1 MLPLFSLSSV
11 RSLFPPATC
20 SSLYS
25 FYSHSLSKRAQFFCS
40 FRISPSEG
48 HCWQILGCFLF
59 ENIFT
64 CCHCEE
70 VLSGLE
76 FQVAPADPP
85 VCHGKFAIVQGEVTA
100 VRTIENCP
108 LLASL
113 LSISSH
119 WLSHAIQPFTEPGS
133 PESPRLGS
141 FLHLDCQSPS
151 PAPIPPR
158 YPIFPGSALPLAPE
172 VFAASDPSPLATAH
186 RGLRAAFLHT
196 DWVLF
201 LHNIGLVRGAFS
213 QESFRPPSHQASQ
226 PRAVSLP
233 SCPPASVTGPFAS
246 ARWCLLASLLWWWV
260 PILRTKSL
268 EVTRRRWGESVF
280 V

>member
-59 ENIFT
+59 ENIFS

-201 LHNIGLVRGAFS
+201 LTQHW
-213 QESFRPPSHQASQ
+213 
-226 PRAVSLP
+226 
-233 SCPPASVTGPFAS
+233 SCP
-246 ARWCLLASLLWWWV
+246 WCLLPRGLPPSLSPGVSAQGRLSTFLSPSLSDRPIRICSLV
-260 PILRTKSL
+260 PAGFPPLVVGTHP
-268 EVTRRRWGESVF
+268 
-280 V
+280 